1 MQAARDSRA
10 PGAGQ
15 AGGRGLSTAR
25 AVLQVQGLLVRSPD
39 GIRADEVAEA
49 IGKSSSTAYKIL
61 ASLVEEG
68 VAVHAGGAY
77 RLAPDFREL
86 VVGAAVR
93 ARARQELARI
103 LDELFARTHKRAYMA
118 VIEGGRLQVVGTR
131 GLQGMPVLA
140 GVGPVIRESAHALA
154 LGKVALALTPEMR
167 LQRFLNRGLRA
178 FTPNTVTEPE
188 ALLAELG
195 AIRGG
200 GVAVD
205 RPEFDEAF
213 CCLAAPAFDGRRR
226 LLGILGIAMSPRSF
240 AAEREELE
248 AQLREVA
255 ALRPSSPGPAA
266 RPFQE
271 CNERHDDLEAPATS
285 FVASMGQVSVPLT
298 RRAGPLVRR
307 VPARL
312 AGPCGAEERRHGT

>member
-10 PGAGQ
+10 PGAND

-49 IGKSSSTAYKIL
+49 IGKSTSTAYKIL

-77 RLAPDFREL
+77 LLAPDFREL

-93 ARARQELARI
+93 AQARQELARS
-103 LDELFARTHKRAYMA
+103 LDELFRRTHKRAYMA

-167 LQRFLNRGLRA
+167 LQRFLNRGLEA
-178 FTPNTVTEPE
+178 FTPNTITDPD
-188 ALLAELG
+188 ALVAELG
-195 AIRGG
+195 AIRTG

-205 RPEFDEAF
+205 RQEFDEEF

-240 AAEREELE
+240 GTEREELE
-248 AQLREVA
+248 AQLRAVA
-255 ALRPSSPGPAA
+255 APRRQRAEAA
-266 RPFQE
+266 AGAFQE
-271 CNERHDDLEAPATS
+271 CDESHQDLEASATS
-285 FVASMGQVSVPLT
+285 FVASKGQVSVPLT

-312 AGPCGAEERRHGT
+312 AGPCGGEERRHGT